1 MDAATSVASAFLSAT
16 VESLLRKLAS
26 PELIDYVKYSHL
38 NVLKLTV
45 LETKLLT
52 LHSVLHDAEQKQFF
66 NPEVKQWLDELYNV
80 ISTAEDLFDEI
91 GYSYLQCKVENTQ
104 SQHDFEYNSEIAMI
118 CQKLQG
124 FAEQI
129 EILGLQSVSVR
140 VSVRMCSN
148 SVENE
153 TVIVGR
159 KDDKEKLM
167 NMLMFESGNNNSN
180 NNLGVVAVFGVG
192 GVGKSTLARLVYN
205 DEKINE
211 HFDLK
216 AWVRMSEDFD
226 VVRVTKRLTET
237 VTSQRYAIDDLD
249 YMRAELKKGVR
260 GRRFLIVLDGL
271 CNYNYNDWHGIV
283 SPLIKGKYGSRVI
296 ITTRY
301 EEVAK
306 VAHTFPIHK
315 LEPLSYED
323 CWSLLSKHV
332 FGSGGNKFPNL
343 EAIGRNIARKC
354 GGLPIAAKIVGRLL
368 SSKIDEKEW
377 IEIMNNNIW
386 NLSTDNIL
394 PSLLL
399 SYQYLPSYLKRC
411 FAYCSIFPKG
421 YPIDRKQMVLLW
433 MAQGFLEHSMLEKAE
448 EEVGNEYFNEL
459 LSRSLIEQLN
469 DDTDREKFAM
479 HCLVHDL
486 ATIVSGKSCNK
497 LESGGGRIHH
507 FLYHQE
513 EYDLYKKFEI
523 VDDFECLRSFLSIDF
538 WWRMNYISSKVLR
551 VLLPSHGR
559 LRALSISHYSN
570 ITALPDSLGSLVQL
584 RYLNLSSTGIKY
596 LPDTICDLYYLQT
609 LNLSGCRGLTE
620 LPVHVGNLINLRH
633 LDISFTNIKE
643 MPMQLVELENLQ
655 TLTVFVVGEQEV
667 GLSIRELSKFPN
679 LRGKLHI
686 QNLHK
691 VIDVSEVCDTKL
703 KSKEHIE
710 ELSLYWD
717 KQTEDSPSQE
727 VILDELQP
735 STNLKKL
742 SIDFYGGTSF
752 PSWLGDCSFSN
763 MVYLCIKSC
772 KYCTTLPPLGQLPSL
787 KDLKID
793 GMSRVETIG
802 PEFYGMIGGSTNS
815 PFQPFPSLE
824 KLHFERMSNWKE
836 WLSFGGS
843 KSPFPRLKTLYLND
857 CSELRGHLPSH
868 LPSIEK
874 ITMFWCDRL
883 LATPS
888 TLHWLSSV
896 KSLSLFSRGSTELS
910 LLQSDSPCL
919 LQIAKIF
926 NFDTLLS
933 LPKMFLSST
942 CLQHLHLCYIS
953 SLTAFPSNGLPTSL
967 KSLDIDECKNLAFLP
982 PETWSNYTSLVTL
995 DLKNCCD
1002 GLTSFQLNGFP
1013 MLHSLSID
1021 GCSNLESIFIS
1032 ENGSLGS
1039 STLESLQVSNCVALR
1054 SLPQHMETLTA
1065 LESLTLDSLLSCWKG
1080 VGLPPKFQLT
1090 PSQSTTSTT
1099 TVTEWGLQNLTAL
1112 SDMEIGGDN
1121 VVNTLLKEQLL
1132 PISLVSLTITNL
1144 SEMKCLEGNGL
1155 QHISSM
1161 KKLAFKFCSGLES
1174 FQATL
1179 PSSLK
1184 SLVFENCP
1192 KLMSLPDK
1200 LPPSLETLEFDDC
1213 ARLGLLPR
1221 YGFPSSLKV
1230 LSICRCPLLK
1240 ARYATRRRGDV
1251 SKIAHIPVLKINY
1264 EVII

>member
-1 MDAATSVASAFLSAT
+1 MDATTSVASAFLSAT
-16 VESLLRKLAS
+16 VESLLQKLAS
-26 PELIDYVKYSHL
+26 SELIDYVKYSHL
-38 NVLKLTV
+38 NILKLTV

-52 LHSVLHDAEQKQFF
+52 LHSVLHDAEHKQFF
-66 NPEVKQWLDELYNV
+66 NPEVKNWLDELYDV

-104 SQHDFEYNSEIAMI
+104 SQHDFEYNSDIAMI

-129 EILGLQSVSVR
+129 EILGLQSVTVSVR
-140 VSVRMCSN
+140 VSVKMCSN
-148 SVENE
+148 LVGNE
-153 TVIVGR
+153 TVVVGR
-159 KDDKEKLM
+159 KNDKELLM
-167 NMLMFESGNNNSN
+167 NMLMSESGNNNSN

-192 GVGKSTLARLVYN
+192 GVGKSTLARIVYD
-205 DEKINE
+205 DEKVNE

-226 VVRVTKRLTET
+226 VVRVTKTITES
-237 VTSQRYAIDDLD
+237 VTSGSYGINDPD
-249 YMRAELKKGVR
+249 YMRAELKKEVR

-271 CNYNYNDWHGIV
+271 WNYSYNDWHGIV
-283 SPLIKGKYGSRVI
+283 APLIKGKYGSRVV

-315 LEPLSYED
+315 LEPLSEED
-323 CWSLLSKHV
+323 CWPLLSKYV
-332 FGSGGNKFPNL
+332 FGSVGNKFPNL

-354 GGLPIAAKIVGRLL
+354 GGLPLAAKIVGRLL

-377 IEIMNNNIW
+377 IEIMNNDIW
-386 NLSTDNIL
+386 NLSKDNIL
-394 PSLLL
+394 PSLLM

-433 MAQGFLEHSMLEKAE
+433 MAQGFLEHSMVEKTE
-448 EEVGNEYFNEL
+448 EEVGNEYFTEL

-469 DDTDREKFAM
+469 DDTDREKFVM

-486 ATIVSGKSCNK
+486 ATIVSGKS
-497 LESGGGRIHH
+497 GRGRIHH

-538 WWRMNYISSKVLR
+538 SWRMNYISSKVLH

-570 ITALPDSLGSLVQL
+570 ITTLPDSLGSLVQL
-584 RYLNLSSTGIKY
+584 RYLNLSCTGIKY

-609 LNLSGCRGLTE
+609 LKLSGCRKLIE
-620 LPVHVGNLINLRH
+620 LPAHVGNLINLRH
-633 LDISFTNIKE
+633 LDISHTNIEE

-655 TLTVFVVGEQEV
+655 TLTVFVVGQQEV
-667 GLSIRELSKFPN
+667 GLSVRELSKFPN

-710 ELSLYWD
+710 ELSLYWG

-742 SIDFYGGTSF
+742 SISFYGGTSF

-772 KYCTTLPPLGQLPSL
+772 EYCTTLPPLGQLPSL
-787 KDLKID
+787 KDLEID
-793 GMSRVETIG
+793 GMSKVETIG
-802 PEFYGMIGGSTNS
+802 PEFYGMIGGSTNT

-843 KSPFPRLKTLYLND
+843 KFPFPRLKTLYLDN
-857 CSELRGHLPSH
+857 CSKLRGHLPSH

-874 ITMFWCDRL
+874 ITILWCSHL
-883 LATPS
+883 LATLS
-888 TLHWLSSV
+888 TLQWLSSV
-896 KSLSLFSRGSTELS
+896 KYINLITRGSSELP
-910 LLQSDSPCL
+910 LLENDSPCL
-919 LQIAKIF
+919 LQLVTIF
-926 NFDTLLS
+926 GFNKLLS
-933 LPKMFLSST
+933 LPRMFLNST
-942 CLQHLHLCYIS
+942 SLQHLHLCYIS

-995 DLKNCCD
+995 NLKNCCD

-1013 MLHSLSID
+1013 MLHSLSVD

-1039 STLESLQVSNCVALR
+1039 STLQSLQVSNCDALR

-1065 LESLTLDSLLSCWKG
+1065 LESLTLDSLSSCWKG
-1080 VGLPPKFQLT
+1080 VRLPLKFRLT
-1090 PSQSTTSTT
+1090 PSHSMTSTT
-1099 TVTEWGLQNLTAL
+1099 TVTERGLQNLTAL
-1112 SDMEIGGDN
+1112 SDMEIGGNN

-1132 PISLVSLTITNL
+1132 PIFLVSLTITNL
-1144 SEMKCLEGNGL
+1144 SEMKCLEGNVL

-1200 LPPSLETLEFDDC
+1200 LPSSLETLEFDDC

-1221 YGFPSSLKV
+1221 HGFPSSLKV
-1230 LSICRCPLLK
+1230 LSISQCPFLE
-1240 ARYATRRRGDV
+1240 ARYATPRRGQV
-1251 SKIAHIPVLKINY
+1251 SKIAHIPVIKINY
-1264 EVII
+1264 QAII